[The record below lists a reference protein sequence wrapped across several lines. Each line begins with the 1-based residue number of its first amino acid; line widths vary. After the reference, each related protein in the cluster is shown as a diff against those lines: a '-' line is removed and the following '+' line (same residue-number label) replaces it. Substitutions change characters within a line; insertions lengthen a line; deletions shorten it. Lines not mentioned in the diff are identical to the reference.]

1 MKNSLSAKGLSMSQ
15 AQSVSN
21 ICNQRCKEIANAI
34 RDINNASKTLHI
46 EGKTYVSTKGNPM
59 PGNIVDLLKEKSRL
73 HATQAFLME
82 NVKYKNERIKDLQSA
97 RFDFDVITPMP
108 ERSELLSFSEMQS
121 VNETFGWAQLS
132 IQEYNEYL
140 EAEAYAAHIGQ
151 FIHKDGILDN
161 LRNEL
166 SRIKTLEWMEIED
179 GKKTPI
185 DVTVHHTP
193 EQLLAIYEE
202 LAALHRQYEQRV
214 NYFKAK
220 VKNLTTAEN
229 ARIAK
234 LNAVGQD
241 EVNSKNIVILENYSK
256 DKSIWMA
263 ERTKRTHEF
272 EEKRQLQIQEIAE
285 QRINVDTRFQSVVD
299 DILNKLS

>member
-1 MKNSLSAKGLSMSQ
+1 MKNSLSTKGLSMSQ

-46 EGKTYVSTKGNPM
+46 EGKTYVYVKGNPM
-59 PGNIVDLLKEKSRL
+59 PANIVDLLKEKARL

-82 NVKYKNERIKDLQSA
+82 NIKYKNDRIKELQNEK
-97 RFDFDVITPMP
+97 FDFESIVPHP
-108 ERSELLSFSEMQS
+108 ERADLLAVETLDYVSES
-121 VNETFGWAQLS
+121 FGWAQLTL
-132 IQEYNEYL
+132 QEYNEYL

-151 FIHKDGILDN
+151 FIHKDGVLDN

-166 SRIKTLEWMEIED
+166 SKIKTLEWMEVES

-185 DVTVHHTP
+185 DVTVHHTSD
-193 EQLLAIYEE
+193 QLLATYEE
-202 LAALHRQYEQRV
+202 LAALHRQYEQKV

-234 LNAVGQD
+234 LNAVTQD
-241 EVNSKNIVILENYSK
+241 AVNAKNTAILEEYGK
-256 DKSIWMA
+256 AKTIWMA
-263 ERTKRTHEF
+263 ERSKQTHDF
-272 EEKRQLQIQEIAE
+272 EEKRQMQIQEVAE
-285 QRINVDTRFQSVVD
+285 QRINIDARFQPVID
-299 DILNKLS
+299 EILTKLS